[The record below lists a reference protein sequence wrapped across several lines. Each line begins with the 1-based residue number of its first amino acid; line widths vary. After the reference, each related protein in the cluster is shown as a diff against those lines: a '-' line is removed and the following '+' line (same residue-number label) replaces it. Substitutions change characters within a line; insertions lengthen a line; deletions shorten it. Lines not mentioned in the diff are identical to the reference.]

1 MRTEELPDVGAGVVI
16 NGATS
21 VLIGG
26 TLLTLFVPLQI
37 AVPVFVMTMIA
48 DAAAALVGRAIGQHR
63 WPGRSHTVEGSLAFI
78 AAGLLV
84 LAFFPLSWT
93 ARLTATLSAAVAEAA
108 PLAVNDN
115 IAVPLIAAAVVW
127 GVGV

>member
-1 MRTEELPDVGAGVVI
+1 
-16 NGATS
+16 
-21 VLIGG
+21 
-26 TLLTLFVPLQI
+26 
-37 AVPVFVMTMIA
+37 
-48 DAAAALVGRAIGQHR
+48 
-63 WPGRSHTVEGSLAFI
+63 VEGSLAFI

-93 ARLTATLSAAVAEAA
+93 ARLTAILSAAVAEAA
-108 PLAVNDN
+108 PLPVNDN